1 VAADMTDD
9 PRGAAG
15 LTGRHA
21 VVTGASRGIG
31 AACAAEMARLGA
43 RVTLMAR
50 SVEECERNAA
60 GARDSGAEAQA
71 IHCDVTRQGDVEAAF
86 GRAVESFGRVDI
98 LVNNAGAALSL
109 KAQEMTRDVW
119 DGMIA
124 LNLTSIYDCTAQVLG
139 GMLSARWGR
148 IVNMSSTAGLR
159 GYKTM
164 TAYCAAKH
172 GVIGYTRALALEL
185 AKHGVT
191 VNAVC
196 PGYTDT
202 ALVDDA
208 VANLS
213 RVFGKTADEA
223 RAMLLKTIPRGEFT
237 QPSEVASAVGWLCL
251 PGSGAVTGVALPVT
265 GGEL

>member
-1 VAADMTDD
+1 VAGDMTVES
-9 PRGAAG
+9 RGAG
-15 LTGRHA
+15 PLTGLHA

-31 AACAAEMARLGA
+31 AACAAEIARLGA

-50 SVEECERNAA
+50 SIEESERNAA
-60 GARDSGAEAQA
+60 SERAAGAEAQA
-71 IHCDVTRQGDVEAAF
+71 VACDVTREGEVRDAF
-86 GRAVESFGRVDI
+86 ARAVESFGRVDI
-98 LVNNAGAALSL
+98 LVNNAGAARSL
-109 KAQEMTRDVW
+109 KAPEMTREVW
-119 DGMIA
+119 DGMLA
-124 LNLTSIYDCTAQVLG
+124 LNLTSMFDCTAQVLD
-139 GMLSARWGR
+139 GMLAARWGR

-172 GVIGYTRALALEL
+172 GVIGYTRALALEV

-196 PGYTDT
+196 PGYTET

-213 RVFGKTADEA
+213 RVFGKTSDEA

-237 QPSEVASAVGWLCL
+237 QPAEVASAVGWLCL
-251 PGSGAVTGVALPVT
+251 PGSGAVTGIALPVT